1 MLLSTLGAHDHTV
14 FWRLTVQEEQKVER
28 MRIKLEELGVDVD
41 SLLEGIGDVEEADGA
56 DGPDLT

>member
-1 MLLSTLGAHDHTV
+1 MA
-14 FWRLTVQEEQKVER
+14 LTVQEEQKVER
-28 MRIKLEELGVDVD
+28 MRVKLEELGVDVD